1 MCIHPVKKARDAH
14 ASYSGTANM
23 SGKPNGCSGACL
35 IRPCPTSAGLLVP
48 NHTRS
53 IARSATPFVFPPQLV
68 EQYQSLSEALQRLQR
83 VQLDKVDTVGAGGN
97 VQWVSAAFAFFLTVI
112 VVEALGRTVAN
123 VIVDSEYDRDPR
135 EPSEQYMEK
144 FIETE
149 MLQQPPVIDLKTQLE
164 YEKFLRE
171 SQSLVASRESSITLI
186 LILWA
191 LFTFSIDAFNR
202 TPDLPLQP

>member
-1 MCIHPVKKARDAH
+1 M
-14 ASYSGTANM
+14 
-23 SGKPNGCSGACL
+23 
-35 IRPCPTSAGLLVP
+35 
-48 NHTRS
+48 
-53 IARSATPFVFPPQLV
+53 FPPQLV